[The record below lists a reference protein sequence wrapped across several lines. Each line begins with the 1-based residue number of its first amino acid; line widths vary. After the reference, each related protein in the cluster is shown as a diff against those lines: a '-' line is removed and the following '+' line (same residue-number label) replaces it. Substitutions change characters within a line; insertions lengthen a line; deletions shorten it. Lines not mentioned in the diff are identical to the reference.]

1 MVTGLE
7 VAVLLVALA
16 LLFGAYRI
24 VKAVKPFIWNA
35 IVGLLV
41 LVAAEVLLGI
51 GVALGPL
58 TLLVVAVGGAPGA
71 LLVLLLALFDVAFV
85 PGTVGLVAPAIL

>member
-16 LLFGAYRI
+16 FLFGAYRV

-35 IVGLLV
+35 IVGVLL
-41 LVAAEVLLGI
+41 LVAAEILLGI

-71 LLVLLLALFDVAFV
+71 LLILVLALFEIAFV
-85 PGTVGLVAPAIL
+85 PGASGGIALTLL

>member
-7 VAVLLVALA
+7 VAILLVALA
-16 LLFGAYRI
+16 FLVGAYRI

-35 IVGLLV
+35 IVGLIILFV
-41 LVAAEVLLGI
+41 VDVLLGI
-51 GVALGPL
+51 SVSIGPL

-71 LLVLLLALFDVAFV
+71 ILVLLLAYANVAFV
-85 PGTVGLVAPAIL
+85 PGAAVLLLA